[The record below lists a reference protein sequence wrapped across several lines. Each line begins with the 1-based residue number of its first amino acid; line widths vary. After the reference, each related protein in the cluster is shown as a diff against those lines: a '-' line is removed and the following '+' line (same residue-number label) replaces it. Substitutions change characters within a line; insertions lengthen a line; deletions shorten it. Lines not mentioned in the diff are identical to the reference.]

1 MRLLRV
7 QDESRGGE
15 EREMGAARARGKNSW
30 GREVGVGTR
39 LRPVAVSCAREKGAV
54 GEGEED
60 DGWAPLV
67 SRWRE
72 RRGKG
77 MAGWADWACRPKVR
91 GGEGFSFFYFFFQL
105 ISKAFSI

>member
-1 MRLLRV
+1 M

-30 GREVGVGTR
+30 GREVGAGAR

-91 GGEGFSFFYFFFQL
+91 GEEGFSSYFFNSF
-105 ISKAFSI
+105 SKAFSI